1 MASADSSF
9 FSTGPLSGPA
19 DGLDTM
25 SPDAAASDRVSV
37 ADALRR
43 RRTELIDKRRALI
56 DRNKGIRAEIDAIV
70 RRMPRRPDA
79 SIERYEDWLEDLE
92 EQRTTTTMSLNAEK
106 QLIREMDQIRMRMRT
121 VGDYNELEAQVQ
133 TLKDERDGISKAL
146 DALSA
151 ELDDCSA
158 GLGNAML
165 LDRLLEAR
173 GDISGISAD
182 DIASKTIPIEPAAVP
197 RIIGPKGSTRKR
209 VESRFGVVLDIE
221 DPARDAARGR
231 GDSGR
236 GRRGRP
242 GSDKAA
248 DAAPAA
254 TTPSVLIR
262 GLADDID
269 AATEYV
275 LDLCATDTASVD
287 VPRGVLNLLLH
298 DSGALIREVEAEH
311 VVRLNL
317 SRGGSAPSRRR
328 GASGAR
334 KGAADAGDASSKSA
348 SVEAE
353 GRMPRVRAALKA
365 IQQLKAIAKSLP
377 MPMTVVLD
385 VIGPAGSRVR
395 KVQDECNVV
404 VESYR
409 PEDAASALAGASKG
423 AESATGVTV
432 FGRDPAAV
440 ARGVAA
446 VRDLVEE
453 FRRVET
459 VLRLE
464 SSFAMFLL
472 RHGAA
477 NIAKFRS
484 KVPDADLDIGDRIK
498 PDVLARAVKLAAQA
512 AAADGDD
519 DDDEAEDSDSNSD
532 DEEDEA
538 ASLFLPAAADGVRL
552 PSRTFTL
559 RARRTLGEEAKAAL
573 LELYQEFQEG
583 RRRVIVPAAAA
594 RAIVRG
600 GGAEIKKLRSACPK
614 GVALNVAFAP
624 EPASKDSRRGGDR
637 RGGRD
642 EPDDAVIP
650 PPGKAVIVLRVDTV
664 PPPKGGKGG
673 KRARKGAAKDA
684 ADDDEAADAAAAAA
698 ADEAGDK
705 ADAPK
710 SDADRLTEAE
720 AMVRE
725 AVASFR
731 EASIT
736 VPDHAVPAILGRGGA
751 VISKLQSDS
760 GASITLERGPA
771 LKTAGASADDDSN
784 GAAADAASASGRG
797 RGSGGGKGRGD
808 AGKRRR
814 RPQRRAYGPSTV
826 HVSGLDDAVTKAV
839 AAIEKIME
847 SQQSEE
853 VPGADD
859 PDVRAAIIGTKG
871 ANIRSLQSESG
882 SRIDIDSARGVFLV
896 IGTSE
901 QVAKGAAALREA
913 MDTYRKTHASLN
925 VGPDMALSVIGK
937 GGAGVKAIEEE
948 FAVHVNVN
956 QSSGQVTVRA
966 ESEEALQAAVAH
978 IREQTGMDKPQ
989 VEVAYDRS
997 KADRVLPMVF
1007 GRGGASLRK
1016 LQDTHSVVVA
1026 VDRVKGLLL
1035 VRGEE
1040 DAIAAAA
1047 AELTQTVKD
1056 GSKTVIE
1063 FSVPASAVSAI
1074 VGAGGSTIQSLQRLT
1089 RTSIDLRRGATA
1101 AGGSD
1106 GRPGVPASRSRT
1118 GGRSGGRTGG
1128 RSRGSAAAADPTAAR
1143 VTIRGATAAAKAAE
1157 AAIRAIADGKAQA
1170 VLPLLPAMA
1179 ECLLGAERAVLER
1192 LSASGVRCT
1201 MRGWSARRSAAPAPA
1216 APTNSLLV
1224 SSLWGT
1230 ASGAGMAAA
1239 GASADAA
1246 AAASAPAAEPRAK
1259 SEEED
1264 DEDEDESEGPR
1275 LVLCVLAAADAERLG
1290 DAQAS
1295 IEFALSH
1302 KFASQMAR
1310 VPCPPGVL
1318 EAIMRD
1324 ANTAPQRRG
1333 PGPAPTEAVS
1343 RLSADSLAARHGL
1356 ASVWV
1361 NHAVGHAV
1369 LCGPEAAVAA
1379 ARAEVQA
1386 VAAAHAALRGVVPLP
1401 LELIPA
1407 IVGRGGARIM
1417 ELEKETGCRLQV
1429 LKPGDDRA
1437 AADTEAMAVLAENKA
1452 VIRVVGKSAEEAMA
1466 AVESLAAEVARIG
1479 SLRRSVPIP
1488 AGGAGAVV
1496 GRGGETIR
1504 GIIAETGAGLRV
1516 SEDRTHVMVSADTAE
1531 AVERAHE
1538 MIKEALEAAG
1548 VSADGAPGAEAE
1560 VVIECSRSSAVA
1572 VIGRGGE
1579 TVRRIQA
1586 DNPGARIDIQA
1597 DDGIVRVH
1605 GSAAAVEAAEAA
1617 VREVINQSED
1627 AQRERRAARDAAD
1640 EEHAEGGAAGA
1651 AAGGE
1656 GRSRRHGR
1664 NAGGA
1669 GGQPAPPTQADID
1682 AEEER
1687 AAAARAATIPEVPLG
1702 AGPDY
1707 LQRMRE
1713 RQQAEARS
1721 RKARGG
1727 GSRAH
1732 AATRTHSHAN
1742 ARAGAPPGS
1751 DDAAQAKARA
1761 DKARVAAEAAPKD
1774 RRTAADDV
1782 LSLLQATSAEP
1793 QASTPVRR
1801 APAAPAPRGPPPGL
1815 GFTPQSS
1822 AAVSRTAGAGP
1833 EAAALRRPP
1842 PGLVSPPAPLPAATP
1857 ARVPAKA
1864 AARAPAP
1871 AAPADEIDPLAFLGL
1886 STGST
1891 PTLASRAAP
1900 ASGTSAASSRT
1911 TAVASSSAGTM
1922 SAGGVTIRF

>member
-1 MASADSSF
+1 MASALKW
-9 FSTGPLSGPA
+9 PVLCWPQ
-19 DGLDTM
+19 
-25 SPDAAASDRVSV
+25 
-37 ADALRR
+37 
-43 RRTELIDKRRALI
+43 E
-56 DRNKGIRAEIDAIV
+56 RNKGIRSDIDGIL

-79 SIERYEDWLEDLE
+79 SIERYEEWLEDME

-106 QLIREMDQIRMRMRT
+106 QLIREMDQIRVRMRT
-121 VGDYNELEAQVQ
+121 VGDYNDLEAQVQ
-133 TLKDERDGISKAL
+133 ALKEERDGISKEL

-158 GLGNAML
+158 GLGNALL
-165 LDRLLEAR
+165 LDRLMEAR

-182 DIASKTIPIEPAAVP
+182 DIVSKTIPIESAAVP

-209 VESRFGVVLDIE
+209 VESRFGVVVDIE

-231 GDSGR
+231 GDAGR

-242 GSDKAA
+242 GGDRAA
-248 DAAPAA
+248 DAAPPAS
-254 TTPSVLIR
+254 TPSVLIR
-262 GLADDID
+262 GLADDIA

-275 LDLCATDTASVD
+275 LDLCATDTASMD

-298 DSGALIREVEAEH
+298 DSGALIRELEAEH
-311 VVRLNL
+311 IVRLNL
-317 SRGGSAPSRRR
+317 SRGSSGPSRRR

-334 KGAADAGDASSKSA
+334 KGGADSSDAPSKSA
-348 SVEAE
+348 CVEAE
-353 GRMPRVRAALKA
+353 GRMPRVRGAIKA
-365 IQQLKAIAKSLP
+365 IQQLKTTAKSLP

-409 PEDAASALAGASKG
+409 PEDAAAAIAGASKG

-477 NIAKFRS
+477 NIARFRA

-498 PDVLARAVKLAAQA
+498 AEVLARAVKLAAKA

-519 DDDEAEDSDSNSD
+519 EDDADDSEGDSDE
-532 DEEDEA
+532 EEDEA

-552 PSRTFTL
+552 PSRKFTL
-559 RARRTLGEEAKAAL
+559 RARRTLVDEAKVAL
-573 LELYQEFQEG
+573 LDLYHEFQDG

-600 GGAEIKKLRSACPK
+600 GGAEIKKLRAACPK
-614 GVALNVAFAP
+614 GVALNVSFAP
-624 EPASKDSRRGGDR
+624 ESSSKDGRRGGDR

-642 EPDDAVIP
+642 EPDDALIP
-650 PPGKAVIVLRVDTV
+650 PPGKAVIALRVDTI
-664 PPPKGGKGG
+664 PPKAAKGGKG
-673 KRARKGAAKDA
+673 ARKGAAKGA
-684 ADDDEAADAAAAAA
+684 ADEAAAAAEADSEAADAD
-698 ADEAGDK
+698 AD

-710 SDADRLTEAE
+710 SDAERLIEAE

-731 EASIT
+731 EAGIT
-736 VPDHAVPAILGRGGA
+736 VPDHAVPAILGRGGT

-771 LKTAGASADDDSN
+771 LKTAGASAEDDAGSRS
-784 GAAADAASASGRG
+784 GAADAASSSSGRG
-797 RGSGGGKGRGD
+797 RGSGSGKGRGD
-808 AGKRRR
+808 SGKGRR

-826 HVSGLDDAVTKAV
+826 HVSGLDDAVSKAV
-839 AAIEKIME
+839 AAIEAIME

-871 ANIRSLQSESG
+871 ANIRTLQSESG

-948 FAVHVNVN
+948 FSVHVNVN
-956 QSSGQVTVRA
+956 QSSGQVSVRA
-966 ESEEALQAAVAH
+966 ESEEALEAAVAH
-978 IREQTGMDKPQ
+978 IRELTGMDKPQ

-1007 GRGGASLRK
+1007 GRGGSSLRK
-1016 LQDTHSVVVA
+1016 LQDTHSVIVA

-1040 DAIAAAA
+1040 EAITAAA
-1047 AELTQTVKD
+1047 AELAQTVKD

-1063 FSVPASAVSAI
+1063 FSVPATAVSAI
-1074 VGAGGSTIQSLQRLT
+1074 VGAGGSTIQSLQRLA

-1106 GRPGVPASRSRT
+1106 GRPGVPSSSRGRT

-1128 RSRGSAAAADPTAAR
+1128 RSRGSAASSDPTAAR

-1170 VLPLLPAMA
+1170 VLPLIPAMA
-1179 ECLLGAERAVLER
+1179 ECLLSAERSVLER

-1201 MRGWSARRSAAPAPA
+1201 MRGWSARRSAMAPAPA

-1230 ASGAGMAAA
+1230 ASGAGMGAA
-1239 GASADAA
+1239 GAASDAA
-1246 AAASAPAAEPRAK
+1246 AAPTAPAAEPRAK
-1259 SEEED
+1259 SEEEEEEDD
-1264 DEDEDESEGPR
+1264 DEAEGPR
-1275 LVLCVLAAADAERLG
+1275 LVLCVLAAADTERLG

-1302 KFASQMAR
+1302 KFATQMAR

-1318 EAIMRD
+1318 EAVMRD

-1333 PGPAPTEAVS
+1333 AGPAPTEAVS
-1343 RLSADSLAARHGL
+1343 RLAADSLSARHGL
-1356 ASVWV
+1356 TSVWV
-1361 NHAVGHAV
+1361 NHAVGHVV
-1369 LCGPEAAVAA
+1369 LCGPEASVAA

-1386 VAAAHAALRGVVPLP
+1386 VAAAHAALRGVVALP

-1407 IVGRGGARIM
+1407 VVGRGGARIM

-1437 AADTEAMAVLAENKA
+1437 AADSEAMAVLAENKA
-1452 VIRVVGKSAEEAMA
+1452 VIRVVGKTAEEAMA
-1466 AVESLAAEVARIG
+1466 AVETLAEEVGRIG

-1504 GIIAETGAGLRV
+1504 GIIAETGAALRV
-1516 SEDRTHVMVSADTAE
+1516 SEDRTHVMVSADSAE

-1538 MIKEALEAAG
+1538 LIKEALEAAG

-1617 VREVINQSED
+1617 VREVVNQAEE
-1627 AQRERRAARDAAD
+1627 AQRERRSARDAAD
-1640 EEHAEGGAAGA
+1640 EEHAEGGAAG
-1651 AAGGE
+1651 GGE
-1656 GRSRRHGR
+1656 GRPRRQGR
-1664 NAGGA
+1664 AGPGA

-1713 RQQAEARS
+1713 RQQAETRS
-1721 RKARGG
+1721 RKARAG
-1727 GSRAH
+1727 GSRSH
-1732 AATRTHSHAN
+1732 AAPRTHAQ
-1742 ARAGAPPGS
+1742 APAGASTGS

-1761 DKARVAAEAAPKD
+1761 DKARAAAEAAPKD

-1782 LSLLQATSAEP
+1782 LSLLQATSNEP
-1793 QASTPVRR
+1793 DASTPVRR
-1801 APAAPAPRGPPPGL
+1801 APKAPAAAAASRGPPPGL

-1822 AAVSRTAGAGP
+1822 ASVSRVAAAGP

-1857 ARVPAKA
+1857 ARARAPAKA
-1864 AARAPAP
+1864 AARAPVVAS
-1871 AAPADEIDPLAFLGL
+1871 PADEIDPLAFLGL

-1891 PTLASRAAP
+1891 PSLSSRAAQ
-1900 ASGTSAASSRT
+1900 AAGSTAVSSRT